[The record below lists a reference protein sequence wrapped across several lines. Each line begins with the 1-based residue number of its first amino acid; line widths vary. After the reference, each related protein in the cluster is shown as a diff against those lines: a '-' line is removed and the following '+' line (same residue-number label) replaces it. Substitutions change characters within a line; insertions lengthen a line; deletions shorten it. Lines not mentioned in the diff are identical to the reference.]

1 MIPSSASDGSGAG
14 PRVLVVDDDP
24 DWVLFVDLTLTL
36 EGFQVVPAGSGED
49 ALVMIGEC
57 EPDAIV
63 LDIALPGIDGWEVLR
78 RLSGSDRV
86 PRIPV
91 VVVSGRTAGDAR
103 RRVAERGGHSYLPKP
118 CPAALLVRAVR
129 SACSSP
135 PNAPSQQR

>member
-1 MIPSSASDGSGAG
+1 MSRSSAADGSRTG

-36 EGFQVVPAGSGED
+36 AGFQVVSAGSGEE
-49 ALVMIGEC
+49 ALELIGEC

-63 LDIALPGIDGWEVLR
+63 LDIGLPGMDGWEVLR
-78 RLSGSDRV
+78 RLSGCGQT

-103 RRVAERGGHSYLPKP
+103 QRVAERGGHSYLPKP
-118 CPAALLVRAVR
+118 CRADLLVRAVR
-129 SACSSP
+129 SACSTP
-135 PNAPSQQR
+135 PNSPSPQR